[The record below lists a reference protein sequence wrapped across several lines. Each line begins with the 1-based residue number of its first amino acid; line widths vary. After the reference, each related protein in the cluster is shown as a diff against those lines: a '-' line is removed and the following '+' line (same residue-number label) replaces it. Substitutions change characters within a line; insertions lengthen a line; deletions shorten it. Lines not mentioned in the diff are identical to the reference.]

1 MHNYSSVQGYIMH
14 NGDLVLY
21 GGVLSD
27 GVHLVCDQQWSSTLG
42 LPLANRSYD
51 WRVQV
56 SEAGEYGVCVHVCV
70 HLQYGRAYM
79 HTNMAL
85 CTHAHY
91 VRTNCNVVTSLTF
104 FDVCRY
110 YRMALFAS

>member
-1 MHNYSSVQGYIMH
+1 MN

-27 GVHLVCDQQWSSTLG
+27 GAHLVCDQQWSSTLG

-56 SEAGEYGVCVHVCV
+56 SEAGEYGVCVCMCVCV
-70 HLQYGRAYM
+70 CVCVCAYSMGM
-79 HTNMAL
+79 HTCTLTWHCAL
-85 CTHAHY
+85 MHTMYTPTA
-91 VRTNCNVVTSLTF
+91 
-104 FDVCRY
+104 
-110 YRMALFAS
+110 MW